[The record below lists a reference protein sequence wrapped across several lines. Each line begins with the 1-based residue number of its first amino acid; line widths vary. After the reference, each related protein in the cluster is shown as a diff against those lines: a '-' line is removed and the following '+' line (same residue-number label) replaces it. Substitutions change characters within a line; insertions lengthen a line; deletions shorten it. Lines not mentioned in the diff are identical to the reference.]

1 MRAVALRRF
10 GDPDVLEVV
19 ELPAPHAGPGEVRVR
34 VHAAT
39 VNPVDILI
47 RTGRSA
53 VRLRPGEPLIPGLDI
68 AGVVDEIGAGTV
80 TDLAIGYRVM
90 AMVNPTRPAGGG
102 YAELVVLAA
111 DQVTAAPAGASHAEA
126 ATLPM
131 NGLTAMHALDQLAVP
146 AGGTIA
152 VTGAAGAV
160 GGYAVQLARAA
171 GLRVLADAA
180 PRDEALVAA
189 LGADA
194 VVARGEG
201 LAARLRH
208 LAPGGVDGI
217 VDAASVGAPL
227 LPAIRAAGRLATVRE
242 PAPGLAEL
250 AAGRDVTL
258 VPVFVHVY
266 DGRPDKLDR
275 LRRLAE
281 RRELTLRVATEVPPE
296 QAGHAHRTLAEGGT
310 RGRIVIA
317 F

>member
-10 GDPDVLEVV
+10 GDPEVLEMV
-19 ELPAPHAGPGEVRVR
+19 ELPTPHAGTGEVRVR

-47 RTGRSA
+47 RTGHSA
-53 VRLRPGEPLIPGLDI
+53 VRLRPGEPVIPGLEI
-68 AGVVDEIGAGTV
+68 AGVVDEIGAGTR
-80 TDLAIGYRVM
+80 TELTIGDRVM

-102 YAELVVLAA
+102 YAELVVLDAEE
-111 DQVTAAPAGASHAEA
+111 VSAAPAGASHAES

-131 NGLTAMHALDQLAVP
+131 NGLTALHALDQLAVP
-146 AGGTIA
+146 SGGTIA

-180 PRDEALVAA
+180 SQDEALVAA

-194 VVARGEG
+194 VVARGDG
-201 LAARLRH
+201 FAQRLRQ
-208 LAPGGVDGI
+208 LAPEGVDGI

-227 LPAIRAAGRLATVRE
+227 LPALRAGGRLATVRE
-242 PAPGLAEL
+242 PAPGLAEQ
-250 AAGRDVTL
+250 AARRDVTL
-258 VPVFVHVY
+258 VPVFVHAY

-281 RRELTLRVATEVPPE
+281 RGELTLRVATEVPPE
-296 QAGHAHRTLAEGGT
+296 QAADAHRTLAAGGT